1 MYDNDAISIE
11 VTQSG
16 VGGVDILPTGT
27 VRYIVG
33 ISMQQSGTAS
43 ISQLLCGT
51 TVIAK
56 NYGKDFPFNHTM
68 FRCAD
73 KIRFEKTG
81 QDDSSLVMTYIARD
95 LHSLRPVITEVNYAT
110 GSAIAMGNSMYL
122 LWLAFGIII
131 MLQAIGI
138 GTYIFKK

>member
-56 NYGKDFPFNHTM
+56 NYGKDFPYNATM
-68 FRCAD
+68 FRCSD
-73 KIRFEKTG
+73 KLRFEKTG

-95 LHSLRPVITEVNYAT
+95 LQSLRPVITEVNYAT